1 MMLHDPSRF
10 KNFRLYQIDFFR
22 TPMDVA
28 NDYNLM
34 ENVDKEKLANLD
46 IYSSFDYED
55 EFNNY
60 ILLLLTEKPMIDKY
74 KIILYN
80 NIIPNVTRDIS
91 DIVINFKI
99 DLLED
104 IEKYRNRTNKQ
115 KLNNFKQNV
124 EFWIESNLELDKILD
139 MINEKGV
146 EWLKPLHKNFL
157 KKI

>member
-1 MMLHDPSRF
+1 
-10 KNFRLYQIDFFR
+10 
-22 TPMDVA
+22 MDVA